1 MKRKNI
7 IIICALMAVGAP
19 LSSYAQLDSSALNY
33 MLQRPQVAKS
43 YKNKKFMDHMFME
56 FGFGGNLMGRHN
68 VALVTGYHQ
77 NTDCVSTSM
86 GVHTELPTRK

>member
-43 YKNKKFMDHMFME
+43 
-56 FGFGGNLMGRHN
+56 
-68 VALVTGYHQ
+68 
-77 NTDCVSTSM
+77 
-86 GVHTELPTRK
+86 

>member
-56 FGFGGNLMGRHN
+56 F
-68 VALVTGYHQ
+68 
-77 NTDCVSTSM
+77 
-86 GVHTELPTRK
+86 

>member
-68 VALVTGYHQ
+68 VALG
-77 NTDCVSTSM
+77 
-86 GVHTELPTRK
+86 PTA